1 MSARYSVPGVYN
13 RPRHRAAGFLRVRTD
28 VVGMVGAAG
37 PRHLGEAMA
46 VDDWKSYVALYRQDE
61 NGLPIS
67 ATPGGALEPA
77 IRDFFA
83 NGGGRLWIVNIPWD
97 TETRDS
103 GVFLNSMLGLGD
115 DPDPHGL
122 ERLLRQDEVSIVVLP
137 DLDMTRVVE
146 DDRYEPPPNPGDPC
160 FRPCPAANATPA
172 ASDFA
177 AEVIATSTERVFDDD
192 EVMWAQRYLVS
203 RLARESWRW
212 FALLTPPPGQS
223 AQAAID
229 WKQRLTKGTEGA
241 QHAALYWPWLL
252 VQDSPGAPV
261 QTRAPLGAVA
271 GIFAAV
277 DLDQGPH
284 VAPANRP
291 VLGAVAT
298 EIPVDDADNGITYD
312 IGINVLRDFP
322 GRGIELWGA
331 RTLHWQSHAD
341 RTEVMA
347 YVSPRLCLNAIA
359 RTAEFIGRPTVF
371 DPNDAILRIRVHQ
384 IMTDYLLRVF
394 ASGALMGEVAEEG
407 FFVSVEAI
415 DQSDPGQI
423 ITRIGVALAAPAEFI
438 EVRIGRE
445 IGVIEGGEA
454 AA

>member
-13 RPRHRAAGFLRVRTD
+13 RPRRRAAGFPRVRTD
-28 VVGMVGAAG
+28 VVGMVGSAG
-37 PRHLGEAMA
+37 PRHIGKAQP

-61 NGLPIS
+61 AGLPIR
-67 ATPGGALEPA
+67 ATPGGAMEPA

-97 TETRDS
+97 TESRDS
-103 GVFLNSMLGLGD
+103 GVFLNTMLGLGD
-115 DPDPHGL
+115 DPEPHGL
-122 ERLLRQDEVSIVVLP
+122 ERLLREDEVSIVVLP
-137 DLDMTRVVE
+137 DLDMVRVVE
-146 DDRYEPPPNPGDPC
+146 DDKYDPPPGPGNPC
-160 FRPCPAANATPA
+160 FRPCNP
-172 ASDFA
+172 
-177 AEVIATSTERVFDDD
+177 ATSRAEASGFAPEIVATGTERVYADDD
-192 EVMWAQRYLVS
+192 VMWAQRYLVS

-223 AQAAID
+223 AQAAME
-229 WKQRLTKGTEGA
+229 WRQRLTKGTQGA
-241 QHAALYWPWLL
+241 EHAALYWPWLL

-261 QTRAPLGAVA
+261 QTRSPLGAVA

-298 EIPVDDADNGITYD
+298 EIPVNDADNGLVYD
-312 IGINVLRDFP
+312 AGVNVLRDFP

-331 RTLHWQSHAD
+331 RTLHWQSPAD
-341 RTEVMA
+341 RAEVMA
-347 YVSPRLCLNAIA
+347 YVSPRRCLNAIA

-394 ASGALMGEVAEEG
+394 ATGALKGEVAEEG
-407 FFVSVEAI
+407 FFVAVEPV
-415 DQSDPGQI
+415 DQSEPGQI

-445 IGVIEGGEA
+445 SGVIEGGEA